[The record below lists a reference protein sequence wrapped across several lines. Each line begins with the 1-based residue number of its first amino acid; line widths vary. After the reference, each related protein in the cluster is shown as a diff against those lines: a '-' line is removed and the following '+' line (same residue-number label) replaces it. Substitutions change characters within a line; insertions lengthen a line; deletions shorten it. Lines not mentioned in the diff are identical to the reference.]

1 MTGSCTQ
8 NIHLVDNGAG
18 QKQDERRLFRR
29 RARDLVRGK
38 DHPFGAATH
47 SCRPFTSRGSRTG
60 SRRRGQQAEV
70 GAVQP
75 VTGVGKVLLGEL
87 MHHLGKEGG
96 GMTIVEPQKHLQNK
110 STHFQSKRL
119 PRSLQQNLLIF
130 AGVLVSRANGSSFGV
145 RPEYSVIEDR
155 YRERVWRF
163 SQLQD
168 LL

>member
-47 SCRPFTSRGSRTG
+47 SWSPFTSRGSRTG

-70 GAVQP
+70 GAVQL
-75 VTGVGKVLLGEL
+75 VTGVGKDLLGEL
-87 MHHLGKEGG
+87 VHHLEKEAGHDDCR
-96 GMTIVEPQKHLQNK
+96 TSEAPSEPVN
-110 STHFQSKRL
+110 
-119 PRSLQQNLLIF
+119 SLSVQT
-130 AGVLVSRANGSSFGV
+130 AAPVSSAEPF
-145 RPEYSVIEDR
+145 
-155 YRERVWRF
+155 
-163 SQLQD
+163 D
-168 LL
+168 LCQCSCQPSEWFFFWCQTRILCH